1 VSTLSSATKVFEAAL
16 KGPDRLGHCG
26 MKHYVPN
33 KPCDVPTAA
42 PALVCGSLARIL
54 DIAEQRE
61 PAVAW
66 TFWTGVASRGPDLE
80 WTVQLVD
87 CEVIAGR
94 ELP

>member
-1 VSTLSSATKVFEAAL
+1 VCKESLYPGAI
-16 KGPDRLGHCG
+16 DI
-26 MKHYVPN
+26 
-33 KPCDVPTAA
+33 PTAS

-54 DIAEQRE
+54 DITEQR
-61 PAVAW
+61 ARRRW